1 MLERHAAGDALPSI
15 LSEVLAALALRP
27 DAGERLTVTGAENLP
42 SCFPVTALATA
53 AIGAAGL
60 AVSELLGHAGTQ
72 ITAEVYAHLT
82 TPTARKA
89 MDTLGDSLGL

>member
-1 MLERHAAGDALPSI
+1 M
-15 LSEVLAALALRP
+15 V
-27 DAGERLTVTGAENLP
+27 RLTGGGVNLE
-42 SCFPVTALATA
+42 
-53 AIGAAGL
+53 

-72 ITAEVYAHLT
+72 IAAEVHAHLT